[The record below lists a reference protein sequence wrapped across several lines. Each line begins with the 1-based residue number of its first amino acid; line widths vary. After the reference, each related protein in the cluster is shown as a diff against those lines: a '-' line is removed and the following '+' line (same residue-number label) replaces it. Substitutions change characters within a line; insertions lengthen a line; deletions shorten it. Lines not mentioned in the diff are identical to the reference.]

1 MKKTLIVLFIFAAFL
16 LMKEPQAKA
25 APVVETPLYQVTV
38 VQTPAKAI
46 NYRDLKGSV
55 DIDFNGTVLL
65 PAAKGEAEIKN
76 RAGIIGIE
84 AKFMN
89 LTAPAQFG
97 PEYMTYVL
105 WAISPEGQAT
115 NLGELIVK
123 DGKSQLDAK
132 TPLQALS
139 LFVTAEPY
147 FAVSQPSNV
156 VILENAIKPGNTDK
170 IALIDAKYEL
180 LPRGQYTKNIA
191 ATDLQPVVMDKKTPF
206 YVYQARNA
214 VQIAKAAGAETYAA
228 DGFKNAERLLALSET
243 KEGGMKGRSMT
254 AREAV
259 QIAEDSR
266 SMAVKR
272 QAEEALS
279 SERKD
284 AKDQILSANSKATNA
299 IAGRSKAEDAQAK
312 AELAKGQSDT
322 ERTAALALATSAAAS
337 STVSQADA
345 TEARTAANDS
355 KMQMDAANSRA
366 KMSDDRAQLADDRA
380 TAAEGDKVA
389 LRAQL
394 LAQLNAVLQTQDT
407 ARGLIVNMSNA
418 LFQTGSS
425 VLQPMVREKLAK
437 IAGIVSAYPG
447 LKLDVEGYTDNV
459 GGDEY
464 NQQLSEKRAQ
474 SAQNYLVSQGV
485 PADSIVSQG
494 FGKTNPIDSNETV
507 QGRQNNRRI
516 EIVVSGAPIG
526 LSAKA
531 E

>member
-1 MKKTLIVLFIFAAFL
+1 MKKTLIVLFIFTAL
-16 LMKEPQAKA
+16 LMLQSQIQA

-65 PAAKGEAEIKN
+65 PAAKGEAEVWNK
-76 RAGIIGIE
+76 AGVIGIE

-123 DGKSQLDAK
+123 NGKSQLDAK

-279 SERKD
+279 SERK
-284 AKDQILSANSKATNA
+284 AANDQISSANSKATNA

-345 TEARTAANDS
+345 TAARTAANDS
-355 KMQMDAANSRA
+355 KVQVDAANN
-366 KMSDDRAQLADDRA
+366 RAQMADNRAQQADSRA
-380 TAAEGDKVA
+380 TAAESDKVA

-394 LAQLNAVLQTQDT
+394 LQQLNAVLKTQDT

-425 VLQPMVREKLAK
+425 DLQPLVREKLAK

-459 GGDEY
+459 GGDAY

-474 SAQNYLVSQGV
+474 SAQDYLVSQGV
-485 PADSIVSQG
+485 PANSIVSQG
-494 FGKTNPIDSNETV
+494 FGKTNPIDSNDTS

-516 EIVVSGAPIG
+516 EIVVSGDPIG
-526 LSAKA
+526 LSARA
-531 E
+531 N